1 MLDTEVAV
9 VLEAAPGFVERYLD
23 LTEAA
28 DGDPGI
34 AATFTE
40 LADYVA
46 DLVTEIERDT
56 GALARCLE
64 GVETVAVSSAD
75 AAELVAWAFL
85 DSLSPEDRRRLGAWL
100 GPRTRA
106 LLQEVDPDPSTRS

>member
-9 VLEAAPGFVERYLD
+9 VLEAAPGFVDRYLD

-46 DLVTEIERDT
+46 DLVAEVERDT
-56 GALARCLE
+56 ATLTRCLE
-64 GVETVAVSSAD
+64 GVESVAVSSED

-106 LLQEVDPDPSTRS
+106 LLKEVDPDPNTPS